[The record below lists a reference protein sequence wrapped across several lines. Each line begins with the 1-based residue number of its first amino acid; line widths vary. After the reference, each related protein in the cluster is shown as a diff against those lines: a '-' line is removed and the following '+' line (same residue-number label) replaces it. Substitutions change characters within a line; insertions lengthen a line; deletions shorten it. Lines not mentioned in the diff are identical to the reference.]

1 MQLKVCGALKNR
13 VAFLGRWQ
21 ENGEIMI
28 IFDKTEQGRAE
39 IATRGQALG
48 PRLRTLLLV
57 DGKTAADE
65 LLRKVAGLGLA
76 QEHLDQLQQAGLIQR
91 SNGSS
96 KINNGSSVAITTEPT
111 TTKDIAATAALPQSA
126 PETTQLSA
134 EQILP
139 PGQTQFEAIYHFYND
154 TIKSMIG
161 LRGYGL
167 QLKVERASSVQDFRE
182 LRQAYL
188 EAVLKAKGEE
198 IARSLRGRLD
208 QLLYLGERGPSG
220 A

>member
-1 MQLKVCGALKNR
+1 MT
-13 VAFLGRWQ
+13 
-21 ENGEIMI
+21 
-28 IFDKTEQGRAE
+28 IFDKTERGRSE
-39 IATRGQALG
+39 IATRGQAVA
-48 PRLRTLLLV
+48 PRLRTLLLLV
-57 DGKTAADE
+57 DGKTGSDE
-65 LLRKVAGLGLA
+65 LLRKVAGLGLG
-76 QEHLDQLQQAGLIQR
+76 QEHLDELLQAGLIQA
-91 SNGSS
+91 SGDAGANVPIAAPAAAPAAAAPVAGSPAAAPTAA
-96 KINNGSSVAITTEPT
+96 KSVAS
-111 TTKDIAATAALPQSA
+111 AAPASP
-126 PETTQLSA
+126 

-167 QLKVERASSVQDFRE
+167 QLRVERASSVQDFRE

-208 QLLYLGERGPSG
+208 QLLYLGERPQT
-220 A
+220 

>member
-1 MQLKVCGALKNR
+1 
-13 VAFLGRWQ
+13 
-21 ENGEIMI
+21 MI
-28 IFDKTEQGRAE
+28 IFDKTELGRTE
-39 IATRGQALG
+39 IATRSQTVG
-48 PRLRTLLLV
+48 PRLRTLLLLV
-57 DGKTAADE
+57 DGKTADDE
-65 LLRKVAGLGLA
+65 LLRKVAGLGLG
-76 QEHLDQLQQAGLIQR
+76 QEHLDELLQGGLIQIS
-91 SNGSS
+91 SNSS
-96 KINNGSSVAITTEPT
+96 TTVATATAPAT
-111 TTKDIAATAALPQSA
+111 PAAAATAAPKAA
-126 PETTQLSA
+126 PAVAPLSA

-139 PGQTQFEAIYHFYND
+139 AGQTQFEAIYHFYND

-208 QLLYLGERGPSG
+208 QLLYLGERGPTG

>member
-1 MQLKVCGALKNR
+1 
-13 VAFLGRWQ
+13 
-21 ENGEIMI
+21 MI

-39 IATRGQALG
+39 IATRGQTVG
-48 PRLRTLLLV
+48 PRLRTLLLLV
-57 DGKTAADE
+57 DGKTADDE
-65 LLRKVAGLGLA
+65 LLKKVAGLGLA
-76 QEHLDQLQQAGLIQR
+76 QEHLNELLQAGLIQIS
-91 SNGSS
+91 SNSAAPAD
-96 KINNGSSVAITTEPT
+96 VAATPAVAATT
-111 TTKDIAATAALPQSA
+111 AATAAPSKAA
-126 PETTQLSA
+126 PVAPLSA

-139 PGQTQFEAIYHFYND
+139 RGQTQFEAIYHFYND

-208 QLLYLGERGPSG
+208 QLLYLGERGPTG

>member
-1 MQLKVCGALKNR
+1 
-13 VAFLGRWQ
+13 
-21 ENGEIMI
+21 MI
-28 IFDKTEQGRAE
+28 IFDKTERGRTE
-39 IATRGQALG
+39 IATRGQTVA
-48 PRLRTLLLV
+48 PRLRTLLLLV
-57 DGKTAADE
+57 DGKTGSDE
-65 LLRKVAGLGLA
+65 LLRKVAGLGLG
-76 QEHLDQLQQAGLIQR
+76 QEHLDELLQAGLIQA
-91 SNGSS
+91 SGDDGVAAVSTAAAPAAAPTAPAPA
-96 KINNGSSVAITTEPT
+96 KSVAP
-111 TTKDIAATAALPQSA
+111 AAPIPL
-126 PETTQLSA
+126 

-208 QLLYLGERGPSG
+208 QLLYLGERPPM
-220 A
+220 

>member
-1 MQLKVCGALKNR
+1 
-13 VAFLGRWQ
+13 
-21 ENGEIMI
+21 MI
-28 IFDKTEQGRAE
+28 IFDKTERGRTE
-39 IATRGQALG
+39 IATRGQTVA
-48 PRLRTLLLV
+48 PRLRTLLLLV
-57 DGKTAADE
+57 DGKTGNDD
-65 LLRKVAGLGLA
+65 LLRKVAGLGLG
-76 QEHLDQLQQAGLIQR
+76 QEHLDELLQAGLIQA
-91 SNGSS
+91 SDNGAV
-96 KINNGSSVAITTEPT
+96 INASAAPAAAALPS
-111 TTKDIAATAALPQSA
+111 ATAAAGKNIA
-126 PETTQLSA
+126 PAPPLSP

-167 QLKVERASSVQDFRE
+167 QLRVERASSVQDFRE

-208 QLLYLGERGPSG
+208 QLLYLGERPQ

>member
-1 MQLKVCGALKNR
+1 
-13 VAFLGRWQ
+13 
-21 ENGEIMI
+21 MI
-28 IFDKTEQGRAE
+28 IFDKTERGRTE
-39 IATRGQALG
+39 IATRGQTVA
-48 PRLRTLLLV
+48 PRLRTLLLLV
-57 DGKTAADE
+57 DGKTSSDE
-65 LLRKVAGLGLA
+65 LLRKVAGLGLG
-76 QEHLDQLQQAGLIQR
+76 QEHLEELLQAGLIQA
-91 SNGSS
+91 SGDDGAAAVS
-96 KINNGSSVAITTEPT
+96 T
-111 TTKDIAATAALPQSA
+111 AATATTAAVPAAAPAPQAAAA
-126 PETTQLSA
+126 PAKSIAPAAPIPL

-167 QLKVERASSVQDFRE
+167 QLKVERASSVEDFRE

-208 QLLYLGERGPSG
+208 QLLYLGERPPL
-220 A
+220 

>member
-1 MQLKVCGALKNR
+1 MT
-13 VAFLGRWQ
+13 
-21 ENGEIMI
+21 
-28 IFDKTEQGRAE
+28 IFDKTERGRSE
-39 IATRGQALG
+39 ITTRGQAVA
-48 PRLRTLLLV
+48 PRLRTLLLLV
-57 DGKTAADE
+57 DGKTGSDE
-65 LLRKVAGLGLA
+65 LLRKVAGLGLG
-76 QEHLDQLQQAGLIQR
+76 QEHLDELLQAGLIQA
-91 SNGSS
+91 SGDAGANVPIAAPAAAPAAAAPVAGSPAAAPTAA
-96 KINNGSSVAITTEPT
+96 KSVAS
-111 TTKDIAATAALPQSA
+111 AAPASP
-126 PETTQLSA
+126 

-167 QLKVERASSVQDFRE
+167 QLRVERASSVQDFRE

-208 QLLYLGERGPSG
+208 QLLYLGERPQT
-220 A
+220 